1 MVALPSVLKDH
12 ELEISMKLNDIGQRV
27 TAQRFTIID
36 TGRGTIVVIPLCS
49 NPQCNKPLKQFEQGL
64 WASLQ
69 DRDDFALIEL
79 RSFCRRR
86 ECDIFKDIEK
96 ESHYTLISSW
106 WALDQ
111 LWQSDQR
118 SPLERIA

>member
-1 MVALPSVLKDH
+1 
-12 ELEISMKLNDIGQRV
+12 MKLNDIGQRV

-36 TGRGTIVVIPLCS
+36 TGHGTIAVIPLCS
-49 NPQCNKPLKQFEQGL
+49 NPQCNKPLKKFEQGI
-64 WASLQ
+64 WTSLQ

-96 ESHYTLISSW
+96 ESYYSLISSW

-111 LWQSDQR
+111 LWQQDQR
-118 SPLERIA
+118 GPLERIA